1 METFLIQNINK
12 YGYFGILLLIA
23 IENIFPPIP
32 SEIILTFSGFMTTY
46 TNMTELY
53 VILFATLG
61 SIIGAAVL
69 YFIGTFFTEE
79 RLYKI
84 IDYKFISLLGFKKS
98 DVTKA
103 INWFNNKGKFAVLI
117 GRCIPIVRSLISI
130 PAGVAKMNFAVFL
143 IYTTIGTLVWNTVL
157 VYLGAF
163 AGSSWRDIL
172 KYIDEYSTVVLILI
186 ILITII
192 GGIFYFKKRKLNK
205 KK

>member
-130 PAGVAKMNFAVFL
+130 PAGVSKMNFAVFL

-192 GGIFYFKKRKLNK
+192 GGIFYFRKRKLNK

>member
-53 VILFATLG
+53 VILFATIG
-61 SIIGAAVL
+61 SVIGAVVL

-84 IDYKFISLLGFKKS
+84 IDSKFVSLLGFKKS

-130 PAGVAKMNFAVFL
+130 PAGVAKMNFAIFL

-172 KYIDEYSTVVLILI
+172 KYIDEYSMIVLILI
-186 ILITII
+186 LITAII
-192 GGIFYFKKRKLNK
+192 GGLFYFRKRKLNRK
-205 KK
+205 